1 MDSEE
6 IYKQAILFRRWLHR
20 HPEVSTQ
27 EFQTQA
33 FVIDVLKEYK
43 IPYKTYGT
51 GIIATLGE
59 GADCVALRA
68 DMDALRVQEDT
79 GLPYC
84 SETSGLMHACGH
96 DMHTAMLLG
105 AAIILKSKEAE
116 MGGTLK
122 LFFNRVKKNVPE
134 EQDYYCL
141 ICWNLPYRKPYSVS
155 MYFPDYRLDRSV
167 YVREPFLLLPIIL
180 FLQWKEKGHMRP
192 CLSWGPI
199 LFWQLRP

>member
-1 MDSEE
+1 M
-6 IYKQAILFRRWLHR
+6 HR

-116 MGGTLK
+116 LGGTLK
-122 LFFNRVKKNVPE
+122 LVFQPSE
-134 EQDYYCL
+134 EKRPGGARL
-141 ICWNLPYRKPYSVS
+141 LLPH
-155 MYFPDYRLDRSV
+155 LL
-167 YVREPFLLLPIIL
+167 EPFLLLPIIL

>member
-68 DMDALRVQEDT
+68 DMDALRVQDAVQVVALVLHHPRVEAV
-79 GLPYC
+79 GLARDAMAARVEGFVAQPRV
-84 SETSGLMHACGH
+84 ARH
-96 DMHTAMLLG
+96 D
-105 AAIILKSKEAE
+105 AAQ
-116 MGGTLK
+116 
-122 LFFNRVKKNVPE
+122 P
-134 EQDYYCL
+134 
-141 ICWNLPYRKPYSVS
+141 
-155 MYFPDYRLDRSV
+155 
-167 YVREPFLLLPIIL
+167 
-180 FLQWKEKGHMRP
+180 
-192 CLSWGPI
+192 
-199 LFWQLRP
+199 

>member
-79 GLPYC
+79 GFPYC

-116 MGGTLK
+116 LGGTLK
-122 LFFNRVKKNVPE
+122 LVFQPSE
-134 EQDYYCL
+134 EKR
-141 ICWNLPYRKPYSVS
+141 PGGAR
-155 MYFPDYRLDRSV
+155 
-167 YVREPFLLLPIIL
+167 LLLPHLLEPPRTESHIRSACISRITGWTDRYTSGSL
-180 FLQWKEKGHMRP
+180 FCFFR
-192 CLSWGPI
+192 
-199 LFWQLRP
+199 